1 MNTKSCTDI
10 YQGYE
15 LVKAGVNLP
24 ANFYI
29 TPKVGGYVV
38 STEKAANSDPSFG
51 VVELLESI
59 PTTIQVEGSSYKFE
73 FGYSDGFYHCHYVD
87 ANGFETMNFDKWED
101 CSEMLKEVW
110 LWLIGAEIVESKINN
125 EKGGRK

>member
-1 MNTKSCTDI
+1 MNIKSCTDI

-59 PTTIQVEGSSYKFE
+59 PTTIQVEGSSYDFE
-73 FGYSDGFYHCHYVD
+73 FVYAGGYYRCRYVNEDGFEMMS
-87 ANGFETMNFDKWED
+87 FSRWED
-101 CSEMLKEVW
+101 CSELLKEVW
-110 LWLIGAEIVESKINN
+110 LWLLGAGIVEPGK
-125 EKGGRK
+125 K

>member
-29 TPKVGGYVV
+29 TPKVGGYIV

-59 PTTIQVEGSSYKFE
+59 PTTIQVEGSSYDFE
-73 FGYSDGFYHCHYVD
+73 FVYAGGYYRCRYV
-87 ANGFETMNFDKWED
+87 NEKGFETMSFSRWED
-101 CSEMLKEVW
+101 CSELLKEVW
-110 LWLIGAEIVESKINN
+110 LWLLGAGIVEPGK
-125 EKGGRK
+125 K